1 MLKHKYGLKMP
12 DFYIEWSLVYEKKK
26 DLKEAINV
34 LELGLK
40 QECLKS
46 NYKLNVHL
54 NRLKSEQTEQP
65 PKVLIQKFAF
75 DYNLIYPD
83 KTTNEEYSFEER
95 RAQVLLSAYAKYEI
109 KEKQYINEINELK
122 FQ

>member
-1 MLKHKYGLKMP
+1 MP

>member
-1 MLKHKYGLKMP
+1 MS
-12 DFYIEWSLVYEKKK
+12 DFYIEWSLVHEKKK

-54 NRLKSEQTEQP
+54 DRLKSEQNQEQTEQP
-65 PKVLIQKFAF
+65 TKVLIQKFAF

-95 RAQVLLSAYAKYEI
+95 RAQILLSAYAKYEI
-109 KEKQYINEINELK
+109 KEKQYINEISELK
-122 FQ
+122 LQ